1 MSDEFDMHFKG
12 MRIPVIR
19 QSINN
24 APRLFWCQACSSVH
38 NIDYYVEYGRCSCGN
53 IKCVEIL
60 PKENII
66 KIMDYMR
73 ENKKFTL
80 SKEDLVEILI

>member
-12 MRIPVIR
+12 MRIPVI
-19 QSINN
+19 
-24 APRLFWCQACSSVH
+24 
-38 NIDYYVEYGRCSCGN
+38 
-53 IKCVEIL
+53 CVEML